1 MKLFS
6 SFSAGAGFAQ
16 LAVVLVAGLV
26 SSACS
31 TVPEPIVR
39 QPMTATPPSALPQR
53 EMNGAIFQNA
63 SYRPLFE
70 DARARLVGDTL
81 TISISENTS
90 AGKTAASSGSKSGSV
105 SIGAPSLLGLPS
117 SITSRASASSTGSN
131 QYSDKGAQ
139 TSSNTFNGVIAV
151 TVIDVMS
158 NGNLMVSGEKQLGF
172 DKGAE
177 YVRFSGVINPRTIAA
192 GNVVA
197 STQVADARFEY
208 RSTTKVDKA
217 EINSMLNRFFLS
229 FVPL

>member
-1 MKLFS
+1 MRFS
-6 SFSAGAGFAQ
+6 SYC
-16 LAVVLVAGLV
+16 LAIAVTAL
-26 SSACS
+26 SACS
-31 TVPEPIVR
+31 TVPTPIVH
-39 QPMTATPPSALPQR
+39 QPMTATPPSAQPQR
-53 EMNGAIFQNA
+53 EMNGAIFQTA

-90 AGKTAASSGSKSGSV
+90 AGTAAASSGSKTGSV
-105 SIGAPSLLGLPS
+105 TVAAPSLLGLPS
-117 SITSRASASSTGSN
+117 SITSRVAASSSGSN

-139 TSSNTFNGVIAV
+139 TASNNFTGVIAV
-151 TVIDVMS
+151 TVIDVYP
-158 NGNLMVSGEKQLGF
+158 NGNLLVSGEKQLGF

-208 RSTTKVDKA
+208 RSTTKVDGA
-217 EINSMLNRFFLS
+217 EMNSMLSRFFLS
-229 FVPL
+229 FIPL

>member
-1 MKLFS
+1 
-6 SFSAGAGFAQ
+6 
-16 LAVVLVAGLV
+16 
-26 SSACS
+26 
-31 TVPEPIVR
+31 
-39 QPMTATPPSALPQR
+39 
-53 EMNGAIFQNA
+53 MNGAIFQTA

-90 AGKTAASSGSKSGSV
+90 AGKTAASSGSKTGSV
-105 SIGAPSLLGLPS
+105 SIAAPSLLGLPS
-117 SITSRASASSTGSN
+117 SVTSRLSASSTGSN

-139 TSSNTFNGVIAV
+139 TSSNSFTGVIAV
-151 TVIDVMS
+151 TVINVLS
-158 NGNLMVSGEKQLGF
+158 NGNLLVSGEKQLGF

-177 YVRFSGVINPRTIAA
+177 YVRFSGVVNPRTIAA

-208 RSTTKVDKA
+208 RSTTQVDKA
-217 EINSMLNRFFLS
+217 ELNSMLNRFFLS